1 MAKKSL
7 KLILEIIEATNLPA
21 FDDNGKSDPYVKV
34 KDSHIKT
41 NVIDKELNPK
51 WNFKASVELEPRDK
65 LEFELLDKDL
75 ISDDK
80 MGIAVL
86 SLKDLYKGER
96 QEFIIPIKVNKPLPK
111 PSTLKVAVTPL
122 DFGKDKAAEDQ
133 QKKLQEEQ
141 ARKAKEEEQKKKQ
154 EEARKQHEQEQ
165 RKLQEEQKKEQEQQ
179 KKEQE
184 QQRKQEDAQKQH
196 EQEMQREKE
205 EAFKRNMI
213 FGVVVA
219 VTVVAI
225 FAYSTLK
232 NKK

>member
-1 MAKKSL
+1 M
-7 KLILEIIEATNLPA
+7 
-21 FDDNGKSDPYVKV
+21 

-96 QEFIIPIKVNKPLPK
+96 QEFIIPIKVNKSLPK

-122 DFGKDKAAEDQ
+122 DFGKGTFNSFS
-133 QKKLQEEQ
+133 KKDE
-141 ARKAKEEEQKKKQ
+141 
-154 EEARKQHEQEQ
+154 
-165 RKLQEEQKKEQEQQ
+165 
-179 KKEQE
+179 
-184 QQRKQEDAQKQH
+184 
-196 EQEMQREKE
+196 
-205 EAFKRNMI
+205 
-213 FGVVVA
+213 
-219 VTVVAI
+219 TVRCI
-225 FAYSTLK
+225 LLT
-232 NKK
+232 

>member
-96 QEFIIPIKVNKPLPK
+96 QEFIIPIKVNKSLSK

-122 DFGKDKAAEDQ
+122 DFGKDKAAEE